1 MFELL
6 TNPVVSGL
14 ILMALLGGVSYK
26 LHFVDISGL
35 ISAFMVGF
43 IVWYA
48 GGPAAFTILLFFFLS
63 SGLATKFKYKA
74 KAKQGLA
81 QEAKGRRS
89 WKNVSASGIVPTLFA
104 IGMYLAPRLSSNPD
118 LPFFMFAGLVGA
130 IATTTSDNLASEIGV
145 FSKRTP
151 RLITNLRRK
160 VPRGTIGAVS
170 LLGEQVAMAAGFAI
184 GIIVVLFAYF
194 VPSTVPITNPN
205 QIQFFIPLAVLTGF
219 VGCNM
224 DSVLGAV
231 VQNKF
236 VCDICGAVTDK
247 EVHCN
252 YQTKYVGGYKWFSN
266 MHVNLGSSTM
276 GATLGIVLGGGLFV
290 WVFGGVF
297 FWILASSSS

>member
-6 TNPVVSGL
+6 TNPVVSGI
-14 ILMALLGGVSYK
+14 ILMTLLGGVSYK

-48 GGPAAFTILLFFFLS
+48 GGPAAFTVLLFFFLS
-63 SGLATKFKYKA
+63 SGMATKFKYKA
-74 KAKQGLA
+74 KAKAGVA
-81 QEAKGRRS
+81 QESKGRRS
-89 WKNVSASGIVPTLFA
+89 WKNVTASGIVPTLFA

-236 VCDICGAVTDK
+236 VCDICGTVTDK

>member
-6 TNPVVSGL
+6 SNPVVSGL
-14 ILMALLGGVSYK
+14 LIMTLLAGVSYK

-35 ISAFMVGF
+35 VSAFMVGF

-74 KAKQGLA
+74 KAKQGVA

-89 WKNVSASGIVPTLFA
+89 WKNVTASGIIPTIFA
-104 IGMYLAPRLSSNPD
+104 IGMYLAPRLSTNPD

-160 VPRGTIGAVS
+160 VPRGTIGGVS
-170 LLGEQVAMAAGFAI
+170 LLGEQVALAAGFAI
-184 GIIVVLFAYF
+184 GLIVVLFAYF
-194 VPSTVPITNPN
+194 APSTVPVTSTN
-205 QIQFFIPLAVLTGF
+205 QITMFIPLAALTGF

-231 VQNKF
+231 IQNKF

-247 EVHCN
+247 DVHCSS
-252 YQTKYVGGYKWFSN
+252 QTKYIGGCKWFSN
-266 MHVNLGSSTM
+266 MHVNLGSSLM
-276 GATLGIVLGGGLFV
+276 GSTLGIVLGVGLFV